1 MRKQRCSVVKVA
13 QAGGR
18 CCSILGQRSNAYGL
32 VALVWFLPFL
42 LRINTIIRKIYQL
55 LMI

>member
-1 MRKQRCSVVKVA
+1 MVKVA

-32 VALVWFLPFL
+32 VALVWFLPFFTEDKHDNQKNISVTNDL
-42 LRINTIIRKIYQL
+42 D
-55 LMI
+55 

>member
-1 MRKQRCSVVKVA
+1 MVKVA

-32 VALVWFLPFL
+32 VALVPSFFTEDKHDNQKNISVTNDLD
-42 LRINTIIRKIYQL
+42 
-55 LMI
+55 